1 MRKFLAVLPLL
12 ALGAC
17 QVGADALN
25 SVGVTPATA
34 QTISTDAAI
43 AGQLFCTDG
52 QSLLTI
58 PAINVSGATAATVA
72 KACAAAIAVG
82 ATTPPANTPVPIS
95 APAGVQAIVA
105 VVPAAV
111 AAAVTASAKS

>member
-1 MRKFLAVLPLL
+1 MRSILILPLL

-25 SVGVTPATA
+25 SVGVTSATA
-34 QTISTDAAI
+34 LTISTDTAA

-52 QSLLTI
+52 LVLLTI
-58 PAINVSGATAATVA
+58 PSVHVNGATQAAVA

-82 ATTPPANTPVPIS
+82 ATTAPANTPVPIS

-105 VVPAAV
+105 VIPAAV
-111 AAAVTASAKS
+111 AAAVSASKS